1 MDQLHLM
8 RVFVAVAENESF
20 AAAAKALDTSTPTV
34 SRAIA
39 SLEANLGVTLL
50 KRTTRCVRATQAGL
64 HYVEDARR
72 ILEDI
77 ERTNQAIMGINS
89 EPKGNLSI
97 TAPVL
102 FGQQHVLPV
111 VLEYLQSYPETKVN
125 AAFVDRTVNLLEE
138 GFDLAIRIGELKDS
152 GMRAR
157 KVGEVSLVTV
167 ASPDYLKRHG
177 QPSHPNQL
185 KHHTLIASNSND
197 FSRDWQF
204 MDKSNK
210 FAQRIQPR
218 LTVTTNQ
225 AAIEAAI
232 SGLGITRAVSYQV
245 ADAIANKQLCLLLND
260 YQTRALPIHII
271 HQESHHSSSKVRA
284 FIDLMVQRFQHQVF
298 LSPSD

>member
-8 RVFVAVAENESF
+8 KVLVAVAEHESF
-20 AAAAKALDTSTPTV
+20 AMAAKALNMSPPAV
-34 SRAIA
+34 SRAIT
-39 SLEANLGVTLL
+39 SLETNLGVSLL
-50 KRTTRCVRATQAGL
+50 KRTTRFVRATEAGL
-64 HYVEDARR
+64 SYVEDARR

-77 ERTNQAIMGINS
+77 ERANQAVMGINTQ
-89 EPKGNLSI
+89 PKGNLAI

-102 FGQQHVLPV
+102 FGQRHVLPV
-111 VLEYLQSYPETKVN
+111 VLEYLRCYPDTKVN

-138 GFDLAIRIGELKDS
+138 GFDLGIRIGELKDS

-204 MDKSNK
+204 MDKGNK
-210 FAQRIQPR
+210 LAQRIHPR

-245 ADAIANKQLCLLLND
+245 ADAIAANQLCLLLND
-260 YQTRALPIHII
+260 YQTPPLPIHII

-298 LSPSD
+298 LPPSG